1 MKMKL
6 AKSNPSIEWKME
18 DLDQA
23 LRDLKNNKSRDFEG
37 YINEIFK
44 PGTIGTDLKKS
55 FLLMFNKLRSK
66 KMIAMFMNFTNIT
79 TVHKKGSRIEPKNER
94 GIFRVSVVRSILMRL
109 LYNTKYP
116 IIDRNMSD
124 CQMGARKKKGCLNNI
139 FIING
144 IIHETLKSNKMKPV
158 LLQIYDY
165 SQMFDSID
173 LELALNDL
181 YDVGVNDDTLALLH
195 QANKD
200 VHMAVKTPSGLTDRQ
215 VIKNSVLLG
224 DTFGSIMA
232 SVQVDSIGQECVKE
246 GHTYLYKN
254 ELPVGFL
261 GLVDDIIGVTEAGI
275 NAQKMNAFINIKTA
289 EKTLQFGA
297 SKCKSMLVGKSAQN
311 TVNSDLLVDKWTVKY
326 EENVLTGEG
335 ELVEMYSGL
344 TKIEKTSEQKY
355 LGFVLS
361 STGDNMA
368 NIRELKNKSIGV
380 VRSLYIYIV
389 MFISGGK
396 IWFYKISNYI
406 KKPIF
411 LIHF

>member
-1 MKMKL
+1 
-6 AKSNPSIEWKME
+6 
-18 DLDQA
+18 
-23 LRDLKNNKSRDFEG
+23 
-37 YINEIFK
+37 
-44 PGTIGTDLKKS
+44 
-55 FLLMFNKLRSK
+55 
-66 KMIAMFMNFTNIT
+66 
-79 TVHKKGSRIEPKNER
+79 
-94 GIFRVSVVRSILMRL
+94 
-109 LYNTKYP
+109 
-116 IIDRNMSD
+116 
-124 CQMGARKKKGCLNNI
+124 
-139 FIING
+139 
-144 IIHETLKSNKMKPV
+144 
-158 LLQIYDY
+158 
-165 SQMFDSID
+165 
-173 LELALNDL
+173 
-181 YDVGVNDDTLALLH
+181 
-195 QANKD
+195 
-200 VHMAVKTPSGLTDRQ
+200 
-215 VIKNSVLLG
+215 
-224 DTFGSIMA
+224 
-232 SVQVDSIGQECVKE
+232 VKE

-344 TKIEKTSEQKY
+344 TKIEKTKEQKY